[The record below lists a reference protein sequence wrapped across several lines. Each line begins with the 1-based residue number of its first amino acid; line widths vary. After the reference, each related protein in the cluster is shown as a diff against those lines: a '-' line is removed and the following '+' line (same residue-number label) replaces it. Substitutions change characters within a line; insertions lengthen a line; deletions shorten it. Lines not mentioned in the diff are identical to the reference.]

1 MRPGPIPQRS
11 EDRIRR
17 NKDGGE
23 ITKGQAFDVTWDLPA
38 DPEWH
43 PIAIRLYEACSSS
56 GQSAYYQNS
65 DWALLYSICED
76 LSHYKQ
82 GSKMVDRNTGE
93 LVNKARSGQ
102 MLQSIYSA
110 LERLMVAEGDRRR
123 LRVELEAPE
132 PKRKL
137 ASVTAIED
145 AAALLGVDDD

>member
-1 MRPGPIPQRS
+1 MQPGPIPMRS

-23 ITKGQAFDVTWDLPA
+23 ITKGQAYEVTWNLPA
-38 DPEWH
+38 DPDWH
-43 PIAIRLYEACSSS
+43 PIAKYIYDACATS

-76 LSHYKQ
+76 ISHYKQ
-82 GSKMVDRNTGE
+82 GSKMVDRETGE
-93 LVNKARSGQ
+93 MVNKSRSGQ

-123 LRVELEAPE
+123 LRVELQAPE

-137 ASVTAIED
+137 ASVTAIDEA
-145 AAALLGVDDD
+145 AAALEAD